1 MQDLFIGIS
10 KYLFVIIM
18 SFFVLFSFIIMRDR
32 NRKTHPKALSLQ
44 TVMIFLFHLIAYI
57 VIFMNIHD
65 NTIILFYGAQIV
77 MFIVFR
83 KIYDVL
89 YEDNYS
95 RGLINNM
102 CMLLCISFIMLTRL
116 YYNMAIKQFAI
127 VSVSV
132 ILSFFVTFIVKRFR
146 RLPDLT
152 YLYCFTGIAFLLG
165 VLILGQTTKGANLS
179 ISVAGFAF
187 QPSEFVKILYVFF
200 LAAFLSKNIN
210 FRHIL
215 ISAIFA
221 GVHVI
226 ILVLSKDLGSALIF
240 FIVYVVMVYVATG
253 KVRYMF
259 AGMAGGVIAALVSYK
274 IFPHVRVRVT
284 AYRNPWA
291 VIDGAGYQVSQSL
304 FAIGTG
310 GFLGLGLYKG
320 APKSIP
326 LVEQDF
332 MFSAIV
338 EEFGG
343 FFGICLIFLCI
354 SCFLYFI
361 KSALRQKKMFYK
373 LVGLGMSISYAVQT
387 ILTIGGA
394 LKFIPS
400 TGVTLP
406 LVSYGGSSVLCTMI
420 VFAIL
425 QGLYVIYSEDEE
437 KLRMEAEQTEVAHNL
452 AVTAGIDVQ
461 EVITKEMTATNVEY
475 SEEKNID
482 LIAANYTRDKNKR
495 R

>member
-1 MQDLFIGIS
+1 MQDLFIGLS

-18 SFFVLFSFIIMRDR
+18 SFFVLFSFIIMRDK
-32 NRKTHPKALSLQ
+32 NRKTHHTALSLQ
-44 TVMIFLFHLIAYI
+44 FVMIILFHLIAYM
-57 VIFMNIHD
+57 VIFFKTQD
-65 NTIILFYGAQIV
+65 NTLMIFYGAQLI
-77 MFIVFR
+77 MLIVFR
-83 KIYDVL
+83 KIYDIL
-89 YEDNYS
+89 YENNYS
-95 RGLINNM
+95 KGLLNNM
-102 CMLLCISFIMLTRL
+102 CMLLCISFVMLTRL
-116 YYNMAIKQFAI
+116 YDHMAIKQFVI
-127 VSVSV
+127 VCISV
-132 ILSFFVTFIVKRFR
+132 ILSFFVTFIVKKWK
-146 RLPDLT
+146 RLERLT
-152 YLYCFTGIAFLLG
+152 YLYCFGGIAFLLV

-179 ISVAGFAF
+179 ISVGGFAF

-200 LAAFLSKNIN
+200 LAAFLSKKIN

-215 ISAIFA
+215 ISALFA
-221 GVHVI
+221 GMHVI

-253 KVRYMF
+253 KVRYLYL
-259 AGMAGGVIAALVSYK
+259 GIAGGTFAAFISYHL
-274 IFPHVRVRVT
+274 FPHVRIRVM
-284 AYRNPWA
+284 AFKNPWA

-338 EEFGG
+338 EELGG
-343 FFGICLIFLCI
+343 FFGICLIVLCI

-361 KSALRQKKMFYK
+361 KSALKQKKMFYK
-373 LVGLGMSISYAVQT
+373 LIGLGMSISYAVQT

-425 QGLYVIYSEDEE
+425 QGLFVIDSEEE
-437 KLRMEAEQTEVAHNL
+437 TRQRIEARQTEEVQDM

-461 EVITKEMTATNVEY
+461 EVIAGGIKAGRNN
-475 SEEKNID
+475 SLKGKNINM
-482 LIAANYTRDKNKR
+482 ISPNPKQNKR
-495 R
+495 